1 MPSEQTPA
9 EPRERRHDLYLD
21 ELKVGDRFESGGY
34 TVTESDIIDFAL
46 RYDPQPFHLDV
57 EGAKATPFQ
66 GLVASGFHTLAIG
79 FRVLYATGWLTS
91 ANLGGI
97 GIDELR
103 WLKPVR
109 PGDTLR
115 STTIIKEITPSKSK
129 PDRGVLKHDVI
140 VTNQRGETVLTG
152 TFVVI
157 VRRRRGSAP

>member
-1 MPSEQTPA
+1 MRSESPG
-9 EPRERRHDLYLD
+9 RRHDLYLD

-34 TVTESDIIDFAL
+34 TLTEADIIGFAL
-46 RYDPQPFHLDV
+46 KYDPQPFHVDM
-57 EGAKATPFQ
+57 EGAKATPYG
-66 GLVASGFHTLAIG
+66 GLIASGFHTLAIG

-103 WLKPVR
+103 WVKPVR

-115 STTIIKEITPSKSK
+115 TTTIIKEIVPSKSK

-140 VTNQRGETVLTG
+140 VTNQRDETVLTG
-152 TFVVI
+152 TFVIV
-157 VRRRRGSAP
+157 VRRRRDHIHD

>member
-1 MPSEQTPA
+1 MPSELPA
-9 EPRERRHDLYLD
+9 RRHDLYLD
-21 ELKVGDRFESGGY
+21 DLKVGDRFESAHGY
-34 TVTESDIIDFAL
+34 TVTEADIIGFAL
-46 RYDPQPFHLDV
+46 QYDPQPFHIDV
-57 EGAKATPFQ
+57 EAAKKTHFG
-66 GLVASGFHTLAIG
+66 GLIASGFQTLAAG
-79 FRVLYATGWLTS
+79 FRALYSTGVITS

-115 STTIIKEITPSKSK
+115 TATIIKEIAPSKSK

-152 TFVVI
+152 TFVI
-157 VRRRRGSAP
+157 ILKRRRDTV